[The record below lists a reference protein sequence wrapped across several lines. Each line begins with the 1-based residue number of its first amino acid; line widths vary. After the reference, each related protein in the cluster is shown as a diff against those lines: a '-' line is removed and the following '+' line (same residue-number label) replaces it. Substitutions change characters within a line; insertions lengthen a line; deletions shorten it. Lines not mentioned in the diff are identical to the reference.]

1 MDYSLEKPK
10 NKNSKNSK
18 IDNNLSKSNN
28 NIGITSSDNINVNQY
43 RIDTKKIKYLNKFNN
58 KDEREKGKNFFR
70 FLLFKLSFEKKE
82 NIFKIYNEFRIKM
95 ISEEHLIKNH
105 LNIFNLLKVT
115 ERKRFRM
122 RNSYQLNDIINLV

>member
-28 NIGITSSDNINVNQY
+28 NIGITSSDNIKVNQY

-58 KDEREKGKNFFR
+58 KDEREKVKNFFR